1 MHPRTCAT
9 TWMLALA
16 ALATACAAAVPDPA
30 CRLDLGGRDLAV
42 APGDDFEAWANGAWR
57 ASAEIPPDRAST
69 GIWLTLLEVVEQR
82 TLQLVT
88 DADASGAAPGSIE
101 RLVADYYAA
110 FLDEATIEAR
120 GVAPLRPWLDE
131 VAAVADKGQ
140 LARLLGRR
148 LRADVDPLNATE
160 LWTENLFGLFVA
172 QAPDDPS
179 VNVPYLLQGG
189 LGLPD
194 REYYLSD
201 QAALAEARA
210 KYEAYVAHVLGWA
223 GLPDGPGRAA
233 RVVALEARMAAVHAS
248 VVDSQDVHK
257 ANNPWTPSDFAARA
271 PGFDWPAFLAA
282 AGLDG
287 APRLIAWQPTA
298 LTGLAALV
306 GSEPLDTWKDWL
318 AFHTVNHVARV
329 LPQVVYA
336 RSFDLYGRTLTGTPE
351 PRPRWKRALDAT
363 SEALGDAVGQL
374 YVKRWFPPQ
383 AREQVRTMVGNLVTA
398 FGRRI
403 DALAWMTPATR
414 AKARAKLATL
424 RVGVGY
430 PDTWRDHRGL
440 EIRRDDALGNLLRAE
455 QAELRHQLARV
466 GRPVDRDEWWMAP
479 QVVNALNLPLQN
491 ALNFPAAILLPP
503 FFDPAADPAEN
514 YGSIGAIIGHEISHS
529 FDNLGAE
536 FDAEG
541 RLANW
546 WTPEDTAHFDAAA
559 ARLVAQYDAYEPL
572 PGLHVNG
579 RQTLGENIADT
590 AGLAAAFD
598 AWRLS
603 LGDRPAPVVAGLTG
617 EQRFFLAFAQSWR
630 SKMREPALRQ
640 RLMTDGHAPARWR
653 ALTVRNLDAWYAA
666 YDVPPGAALYL
677 APSERVRVW

>member
-1 MHPRTCAT
+1 MHARTCAT

-57 ASAEIPPDRAST
+57 ARAVIPPDRAST

-88 DADASGAAPGSIE
+88 DADASGADSGSIE

-120 GVAPLRPWLDE
+120 GVQPLRPWLDE

-140 LARLLGRR
+140 LARLIGRR

-201 QAALAEARA
+201 QPALAEARA
-210 KYEAYVAHVLGWA
+210 RYEAYVAHVLGWA

-248 VVDSQDVHK
+248 VVDSQDVHE
-257 ANNPWTPSDFAARA
+257 ANNPWTPADFVARA
-271 PGFDWPAFLAA
+271 PGFDWPTFLAA

-383 AREQVRTMVGNLVTA
+383 AREQVRAMAANLVTA

-430 PDTWRDHRGL
+430 PDTWRDYRGL

-546 WTPEDTAHFDAAA
+546 WTPDDAAHFDAAA

-579 RQTLGENIADT
+579 RQTLAENIADT

-640 RLMTDGHAPARWR
+640 RLLTDGHAPARWR

-666 YDVPPGAALYL
+666 YDVQPEAALYL
-677 APSERVRVW
+677 APSERVKVW